1 VKTTVVTTTPVP
13 DSNGI
18 DAGSSPR
25 LRDTEV
31 LEDVPAGG
39 GVVGGGVVG
48 GGVVGGGVVGG
59 GVVGG
64 GVVGGGV
71 AFLVDFTGGLVAFFV
86 MLGVTTTPNVG
97 PKPACD
103 ACWTDFARALFD
115 GAGVAAAGAAEADG
129 SAGGPAA
136 AISVRGDGW

>member
-1 VKTTVVTTTPVP
+1 MKTTVVTTTPVP

-31 LEDVPAGG
+31 LEDVPA
-39 GVVGGGVVG
+39 G